1 MGSSVKDAH
10 LHIENEDSK
19 TEKPGIWSAS
29 FAFSA
34 VRRSTVVDEVCRCH
48 ARPAERSGLLARSPR
63 EIISTCWSH
72 PSTASAPTSHDVHEG
87 GWTSERLW
95 SIRCTGRL
103 CSHCGW
109 QSDPARSAASRP
121 CTGASRTRYMTA
133 KCGPDH
139 RSMAPAYRQAC
150 SHGQHWRL
158 RRDPAGQRGRLACCG
173 PRRVALPTAVR
184 TKSACAPYAPQSF
197 RGPSAFMD
205 IM

>member
-10 LHIENEDSK
+10 LHIGMEDSK

-29 FAFSA
+29 FAFGA
-34 VRRSTVVDEVCRCH
+34 VRRSTVGDEVCRCH

-109 QSDPARSAASRP
+109 QSDRAFVLTFEHLL
-121 CTGASRTRYMTA
+121 C
-133 KCGPDH
+133 C
-139 RSMAPAYRQAC
+139 AYR
-150 SHGQHWRL
+150 SLYPTPRPRVGVRTFKHL
-158 RRDPAGQRGRLACCG
+158 P
-173 PRRVALPTAVR
+173 PRR
-184 TKSACAPYAPQSF
+184 C
-197 RGPSAFMD
+197 
-205 IM
+205 

>member
-10 LHIENEDSK
+10 LHIGMHFGALCTLVHFGAVVADAPSGMEDSK
-19 TEKPGIWSAS
+19 TEKPGLWSAS
-29 FAFSA
+29 FAFGA

-109 QSDPARSAASRP
+109 QIDPARSTASQRATL
-121 CTGASRTRYMTA
+121 TGRGSR
-133 KCGPDH
+133 
-139 RSMAPAYRQAC
+139 RSRQC
-150 SHGQHWRL
+150 
-158 RRDPAGQRGRLACCG
+158 
-173 PRRVALPTAVR
+173 
-184 TKSACAPYAPQSF
+184 
-197 RGPSAFMD
+197 
-205 IM
+205 

>member
-10 LHIENEDSK
+10 LHIGMEDSK

-29 FAFSA
+29 FAFGA

-109 QSDPARSAASRP
+109 QSDPARSTASQRATLTGRVAPESPMLTVRASLSVSSGTPRSKSRRLTAPNAKSVKIWPRPDFGAAVS
-121 CTGASRTRYMTA
+121 A
-133 KCGPDH
+133 
-139 RSMAPAYRQAC
+139 
-150 SHGQHWRL
+150 RL
-158 RRDPAGQRGRLACCG
+158 QNSQNSQTPPAGGVPGR
-173 PRRVALPTAVR
+173 
-184 TKSACAPYAPQSF
+184 
-197 RGPSAFMD
+197 
-205 IM
+205 

>member
-10 LHIENEDSK
+10 LHIGMEDSK

-29 FAFSA
+29 FAFGA

-109 QSDPARSAASRP
+109 QSDPARSTASQRATLTGRVAPESPMLTVRASLSVSSGTPRSKSRRVTGPNAKSVKMSPRRHFGAAVS
-121 CTGASRTRYMTA
+121 A
-133 KCGPDH
+133 
-139 RSMAPAYRQAC
+139 
-150 SHGQHWRL
+150 RL
-158 RRDPAGQRGRLACCG
+158 QNSQNSQTPPAGGVRGR
-173 PRRVALPTAVR
+173 
-184 TKSACAPYAPQSF
+184 
-197 RGPSAFMD
+197 
-205 IM
+205 

>member
-10 LHIENEDSK
+10 LHIGMEDSK
-19 TEKPGIWSAS
+19 TCTEKPGIWSAS
-29 FAFSA
+29 FAFGA

-109 QSDPARSAASRP
+109 QSDPARSTASQRATLTGRVAP
-121 CTGASRTRYMTA
+121 ESPMLTVRASLSVCRCHGPVIWTALRGHVACSARSSAWPACTGA
-133 KCGPDH
+133 H
-139 RSMAPAYRQAC
+139 RPQ
-150 SHGQHWRL
+150 
-158 RRDPAGQRGRLACCG
+158 PQRWFIARW
-173 PRRVALPTAVR
+173 P
-184 TKSACAPYAPQSF
+184 
-197 RGPSAFMD
+197 
-205 IM
+205 

>member
-10 LHIENEDSK
+10 LHIGMEDSK

-29 FAFSA
+29 FAFGA

-109 QSDPARSAASRP
+109 KSDPARSTASQVVGTRPTRRPGAVHPAPSAPDVSRYRYRYRYCRSPMRLARYWSSPPLIRGSARALKTNGGPPASR
-121 CTGASRTRYMTA
+121 GALVVRAPR
-133 KCGPDH
+133 KGP
-139 RSMAPAYRQAC
+139 
-150 SHGQHWRL
+150 
-158 RRDPAGQRGRLACCG
+158 
-173 PRRVALPTAVR
+173 AV
-184 TKSACAPYAPQSF
+184 
-197 RGPSAFMD
+197 
-205 IM
+205 

>member
-1 MGSSVKDAH
+1 MVSSVKDAH

-29 FAFSA
+29 FAFGA
-34 VRRSTVVDEVCRCH
+34 VRRSTGVDEVCRCH

-95 SIRCTGRL
+95 SMRCTGRL

-109 QSDPARSAASRP
+109 QSDPARSTASQRATLTGRVAP
-121 CTGASRTRYMTA
+121 ESPMLTVRASLSVCRCHGPVIWTALRGHVACSARSSAWPACTGA
-133 KCGPDH
+133 H
-139 RSMAPAYRQAC
+139 RPQ
-150 SHGQHWRL
+150 
-158 RRDPAGQRGRLACCG
+158 PQRWFIARW
-173 PRRVALPTAVR
+173 P
-184 TKSACAPYAPQSF
+184 
-197 RGPSAFMD
+197 
-205 IM
+205 